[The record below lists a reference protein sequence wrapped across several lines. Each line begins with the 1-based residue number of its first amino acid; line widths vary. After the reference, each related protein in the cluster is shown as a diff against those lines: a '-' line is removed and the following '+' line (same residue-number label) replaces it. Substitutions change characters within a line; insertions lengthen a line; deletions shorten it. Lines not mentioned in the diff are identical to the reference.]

1 MKISTGIFTFL
12 TVLWMAFIFMLS
24 SQNADLSS
32 TISDKITQ
40 IVIDIIEPENKNSQ
54 INKTENNADAAAKKD
69 TGFPTPQKDWF
80 GVKKSYFR
88 VFIRKVAHFMLFTV
102 LGVLSSCIGL
112 CEFEKA
118 KCWYWLKSAGISA
131 VICTAYALIDELHQ
145 YFVQGRRAEFSD
157 VLIDCAG
164 AFIGMFVCIGLYFLF
179 TILKRKMLC
188 DSENA

>member
-12 TVLWMAFIFMLS
+12 TIVWMAFIFILS
-24 SQNADLSS
+24 SQNSDLSS
-32 TISDKITQ
+32 TISDKFTR
-40 IVIDIIEPENKNSQ
+40 IVIDVIEPENKNSQ
-54 INKTENNADAAAKKD
+54 ISNTENNADTTAKKD
-69 TGFPTPQKDWF
+69 TDLPMPQKKWF
-80 GVKKSYFR
+80 GIRRSKFR
-88 VFIRKVAHFMLFTV
+88 EFIRKVAHFILFTV

-112 CEFEKA
+112 CEFEKI
-118 KCWYWLKSAGISA
+118 KYWFLLKSAGVSA
-131 VICTAYALIDELHQ
+131 VICTLYALIDEFHQ
-145 YFVQGRRAEFSD
+145 HFVQGRRAEFSD